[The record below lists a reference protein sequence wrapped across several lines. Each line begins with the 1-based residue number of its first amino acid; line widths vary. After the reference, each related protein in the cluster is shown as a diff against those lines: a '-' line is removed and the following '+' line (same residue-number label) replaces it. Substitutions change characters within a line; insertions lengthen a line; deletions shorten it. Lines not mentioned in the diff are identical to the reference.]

1 MKLSGR
7 DWISIVGVVVL
18 VGLLGLGT
26 GKGKGKTVPLDER
39 HHSSYQALK
48 DGRSRAHVELV
59 CVTCH
64 NQTSLPLPKN
74 HPPKEQCLVCH
85 DLVRS

>member
-7 DWISIVGVVVL
+7 DWVGIIGVAL
-18 VGLLGLGT
+18 LIGLLGLGV
-26 GKGKGKTVPLDER
+26 GKGRGKTIPLDDR
-39 HHSSYQALK
+39 HRSSYQALK
-48 DGRSRAHVELV
+48 EGRDRAHVELI
-59 CVTCH
+59 CTTCH
-64 NQTSLPLPKN
+64 NQSSQPLPKN